1 MNIDSIKNGIVLDH
15 ITAGKGMDIYYQLG
29 LDKLDC
35 SIAII
40 QNAKSNKLGKKTL
53 LRFPITLISIWM
65 CWDMWTPMPPYVSL
79 RTES

>member
-35 SIAII
+35 SI
-40 QNAKSNKLGKKTL
+40 
-53 LRFPITLISIWM
+53 
-65 CWDMWTPMPPYVSL
+65 DM
-79 RTES
+79 